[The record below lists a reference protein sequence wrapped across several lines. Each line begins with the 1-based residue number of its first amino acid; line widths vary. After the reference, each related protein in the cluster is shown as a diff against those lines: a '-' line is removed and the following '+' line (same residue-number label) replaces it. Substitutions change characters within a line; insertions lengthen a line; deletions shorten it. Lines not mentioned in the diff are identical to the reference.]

1 MIGVLWLVACVS
13 EPAPTPIEPSTE
25 PAAARELAL
34 VYSHDLDGEIE
45 PCG

>member
-1 MIGVLWLVACVS
+1 MILATLLVACS
-13 EPAPTPIEPSTE
+13 SPPPPPPPSAQR
-25 PAAARELAL
+25 PVAL